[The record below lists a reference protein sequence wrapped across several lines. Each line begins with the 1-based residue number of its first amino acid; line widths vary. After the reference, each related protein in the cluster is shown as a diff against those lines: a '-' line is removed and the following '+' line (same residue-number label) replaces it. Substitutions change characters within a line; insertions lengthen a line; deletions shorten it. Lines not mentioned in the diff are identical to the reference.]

1 MEAGPRVTTVALM
14 IMIRKKLKD
23 KILNVVV
30 EWLTFL
36 LCIEEDPGSKL
47 SLKTSYRD

>member
-36 LCIEEDPGSKL
+36 LCIQDPGSKL